1 MVSVN
6 HELSNVRQLLLYTE
20 ILGSYI
26 YTYNC
31 LIPGII
37 YVIIRSGPRDCG
49 LFSIPE
55 GHGINR
61 PRTIR
66 LDDNKHLAC
75 FLAHYRFLRS
85 PLTAFQSIHAH
96 NMTAFFGDFGAM
108 TSLDY
113 VFSVAGGEQQ

>member
-6 HELSNVRQLLLYTE
+6 HELSNVRQLLYTQ

-31 LIPGII
+31 LISGII

-49 LFSIPE
+49 LFCTPE

-61 PRTIR
+61 PHTIR
-66 LDDNKHLAC
+66 LDDNKYLAC
-75 FLAHYRFLRS
+75 FLAYCRFLRS
-85 PLTAFQSIHAH
+85 PLTAFQSIQTH
-96 NMTAFFGDFGAM
+96 NMTAFLGDFGAM
-108 TSLDY
+108 TSSDY